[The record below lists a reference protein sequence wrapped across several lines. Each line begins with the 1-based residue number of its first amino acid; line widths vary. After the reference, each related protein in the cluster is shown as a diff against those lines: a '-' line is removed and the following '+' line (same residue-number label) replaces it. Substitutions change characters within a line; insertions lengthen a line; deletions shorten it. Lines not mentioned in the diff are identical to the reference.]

1 MLPVVALVGR
11 PNVGKSTLFNVL
23 TLTRD
28 ALVHDRPGVT
38 RDRQYGVC
46 RHAEMP
52 YVVVDTGGLTDS
64 REMLARATVRQAH
77 SAIDE
82 ADVIL
87 FVVDG
92 KDGLLVEDHD
102 VVQLIRRTGKPCV
115 LVLNKMDASNET
127 EARSDFASL
136 GLDTVVAISAAHR
149 RGIDVLQQTIRARL
163 PTPEPLA
170 EGETAPTPTAS
181 SLVPEHMKGVR
192 LAIIGRPNVGKST
205 LVNRLLG
212 EDRVIASEVPGT
224 TRDAI
229 AIPVT
234 REGQDWVLIDTAG
247 VRRKS
252 KVDDVV
258 ETFSV
263 IKTLQTLDQCDVAI
277 LMLDASEGV
286 TDQDATVLG
295 YALDAGRALVI
306 ALNKWDGLGQYQRDR
321 ASTEMERRLDFVP
334 WAERITIS
342 AKHGSGLGE
351 LMQSAIAAYRS
362 ANTEIASSELTRGLE
377 AAIAAY
383 QPPLVGGKAPKL
395 RYAHLGGNKPPR
407 IVIHGSRLNHV
418 ADSYKRY
425 LENFFRKRYKLVGTP
440 VAIELRTGENP
451 FAGRKN
457 ELTDKQVQKRRR
469 LVRHH
474 KR

>member
-23 TLTRD
+23 TSSRD
-28 ALVHDRPGVT
+28 ALVADRPGVT

-46 RHAEMP
+46 RNVDRP

-64 REMLARATVRQAH
+64 RDLLARATVKQAF

-82 ADVIL
+82 AELVL
-87 FVVDG
+87 FVVDA
-92 KDGLLVEDHD
+92 KEGLLVDDHE
-102 VVQLIRRTGKPCV
+102 VLQQIRRSGKPCI
-115 LVLNKMDASNET
+115 LVLNKIDAST
-127 EARSDFASL
+127 EAAASAEFAAL
-136 GLDTVVAISAAHR
+136 GMAAVLPISAAHK
-149 RGIDVLQQTIRARL
+149 RGIDTLQAAIRERL
-163 PTPEPLA
+163 PEPADLDA
-170 EGETAPTPTAS
+170 DSGIPDLKKHP
-181 SLVPEHMKGVR
+181 GIR

-224 TRDAI
+224 TRDSI
-229 AIPVT
+229 AIPLH
-234 REGQDWVLIDTAG
+234 RDGQDWVLIDTAG

-252 KVDDVV
+252 KVEDVV
-258 ETFSV
+258 EKFSV

-277 LMLDASEGV
+277 LMLDAQEGV
-286 TDQDATVLG
+286 TEQDAAVLG

-306 ALNKWDGLGQYQRDR
+306 ALNKWDGLSPYQRER
-321 ASTEMERRLDFVP
+321 SQSELERRLDFVP

-351 LMQSAIAAYRS
+351 LTDAAIAAYRS
-362 ANTEIASSELTRGLE
+362 ANTEIPSSELTRGLE
-377 AAIAAY
+377 AALAAY
-383 QPPLVGGKAPKL
+383 QPPLVGGRAPKM
-395 RYAHLGGNKPPR
+395 RYAHLGGTKPPR

-418 ADSYKRY
+418 ADSYVRY
-425 LENFFRKRYKLVGTP
+425 LENFFRKRYRMVGTP
-440 VAIELRTGENP
+440 VAIELRNGDNP

-457 ELTDKQVQKRRR
+457 ELTEKQAQRRR
-469 LVRHH
+469 RMIRHH
-474 KR
+474 KRGK

>member
-23 TLTRD
+23 TLSRD

-46 RHAEMP
+46 RHSEQP

-64 REMLARATVRQAH
+64 KDLLARATVKQAH

-82 ADVIL
+82 ADLIL
-87 FVVDG
+87 FIVDA
-92 KDGLLVEDHD
+92 KDGLLVDDHE
-102 VVQLIRRTGKPCV
+102 VVQFIRRSGKPCM
-115 LVLNKMDASNET
+115 LVLNKMDAAGET
-127 EARSDFASL
+127 QARTDFAPL
-136 GLDTVVAISAAHR
+136 GMEPMVAISAAHR
-149 RGIDVLQQTIRARL
+149 RGIDVLQHEIRSRL
-163 PTPEPLA
+163 PKSDPEQ
-170 EGETAPTPTAS
+170 TAADAGLDLS
-181 SLVPEHMKGVR
+181 RMKGIR

-229 AIPVT
+229 AIPVN
-234 REGQDWVLIDTAG
+234 RDGQDWVLIDTAG

-252 KVDDVV
+252 KVEDVV
-258 ETFSV
+258 EKFSV

-277 LMLDASEGV
+277 LMLDAQEGV
-286 TDQDATVLG
+286 TDQDASVLG

-306 ALNKWDGLGQYQRDR
+306 ALNKWDDLSTYQRER
-321 ASTEMERRLDFVP
+321 SKSEMLRRLDFVP

-351 LMQSAIAAYRS
+351 LMDAAMAAYQSANAD
-362 ANTEIASSELTRGLE
+362 IASSEMTRALE

-383 QPPLVGGKAPKL
+383 QPPLVGGKAPKM

-407 IVIHGSRLNHV
+407 IVIHGSRLEHV
-418 ADSYKRY
+418 AASYVRY

-440 VAIELRTGENP
+440 VAIQMRSGDNP

-457 ELTDKQVQKRRR
+457 ELTDTQAKKRKRMIQ
-469 LVRHH
+469 HH
-474 KR
+474 KRGK

>member
-23 TLTRD
+23 TSSRD
-28 ALVHDRPGVT
+28 ALVADRPGVT

-46 RHAEMP
+46 RNVDRP

-64 REMLARATVRQAH
+64 RDFLARATVKQAV

-82 ADVIL
+82 AQLVL
-87 FVVDG
+87 FIVDA
-92 KDGLLVEDHD
+92 KEGLLVDDHD
-102 VVQLIRRTGKPCV
+102 VLQQIRRSGKPCI
-115 LVLNKMDASNET
+115 LVLNKIDAST
-127 EARSDFASL
+127 EAAAGAEFAAL
-136 GLDTVVAISAAHR
+136 GMSAVLAVSAAHK
-149 RGIDVLQQTIRARL
+149 RGIDALQAEIRSRL
-163 PTPEPLA
+163 PEPEGSDQDAGIQDLKKHP
-170 EGETAPTPTAS
+170 GI
-181 SLVPEHMKGVR
+181 R

-229 AIPVT
+229 AIPLH
-234 REGQDWVLIDTAG
+234 RDGQDWVLIDTAG

-252 KVDDVV
+252 KVEDVV
-258 ETFSV
+258 EKFSV

-277 LMLDASEGV
+277 LMLDAQEGV
-286 TDQDATVLG
+286 TEQDASVLG

-306 ALNKWDGLGQYQRDR
+306 ALNKWDGLSPYQRERSQSELD
-321 ASTEMERRLDFVP
+321 RRLDFVP

-351 LMQSAIAAYRS
+351 LTDAAIAAYRS
-362 ANTEIASSELTRGLE
+362 ANTEIPSSELTRGLE
-377 AAIAAY
+377 AALTAY
-383 QPPLVGGKAPKL
+383 QPPLVGGRAPKM
-395 RYAHLGGNKPPR
+395 RYAHLGGTKPPR

-418 ADSYKRY
+418 ADSYVRY
-425 LENFFRKRYKLVGTP
+425 LENFFRKRYKMVGTP
-440 VAIELRTGENP
+440 VAIELRNGDNP

-457 ELTDKQVQKRRR
+457 ELTEKQAHRRR
-469 LVRHH
+469 RMIQHH
-474 KR
+474 KRGK

>member
-23 TLTRD
+23 TLSRD

-46 RHAEMP
+46 RHAEQP

-64 REMLARATVRQAH
+64 KDLLARATVKQAH

-82 ADVIL
+82 ADLIL
-87 FVVDG
+87 FIVDA
-92 KDGLLVEDHD
+92 KDGLLVDDHD
-102 VVQLIRRTGKPCV
+102 VVQFIRRSGKPCM
-115 LVLNKMDASNET
+115 LVLNKIDAAGET
-127 EARSDFASL
+127 QARTDFAPL
-136 GLDTVVAISAAHR
+136 GMEPMLAISAAHR
-149 RGIDVLQQTIRARL
+149 RGIDLLQHEIRNRL
-163 PTPEPLA
+163 PKKDPEQ
-170 EGETAPTPTAS
+170 TAADAGLDLS
-181 SLVPEHMKGVR
+181 RMKGIR

-229 AIPVT
+229 AIPVN
-234 REGQDWVLIDTAG
+234 RDGQDWVLIDTAG

-252 KVDDVV
+252 KVEDVV
-258 ETFSV
+258 EKFSV

-277 LMLDASEGV
+277 LMLDAQEGV
-286 TDQDATVLG
+286 TDQDASVLG

-306 ALNKWDGLGQYQRDR
+306 ALNKWDGLSTYQRER
-321 ASTEMERRLDFVP
+321 SQSEMLRRLDFVP

-351 LMQSAIAAYRS
+351 LMDAAMAAYQSANAD
-362 ANTEIASSELTRGLE
+362 IASSEMTRALE

-383 QPPLVGGKAPKL
+383 QPPLVGGKAPKM

-407 IVIHGSRLNHV
+407 IIIHGSRLEGV
-418 ADSYKRY
+418 AASYVRY

-440 VAIELRTGENP
+440 VAIQMRTGDNP

-457 ELTDKQVQKRRR
+457 ELTDKQSQKRKRMIK
-469 LVRHH
+469 HH
-474 KR
+474 KRGK